1 MAAAV
6 LQGHDDPSAD
16 LLYDAG
22 PLMRRLLCTRRRVA
36 LDIVDD
42 YLLAW
47 LALRNAAA
55 QAGARAWLFRG
66 AANEDHFME
75 FMEWNDGEAEPLEEE
90 GVMAAVTQLGAFGV
104 ALSSDEWEEAT

>member
-1 MAAAV
+1 
-6 LQGHDDPSAD
+6 
-16 LLYDAG
+16 
-22 PLMRRLLCTRRRVA
+22 MRRLLCTRRRVA

-47 LALRNAAA
+47 LALQNAAV

-75 FMEWNDGEAEPLEEE
+75 FIEWNEAETEPLGEE
-90 GVMAAVTQLGAFGV
+90 GVVAAVTQLGAFGV